1 MYIPDTSRKYTPEE
15 KQQLLQNLDIEVEH
29 RVRQLE
35 EWLADALKNFRLHQ
49 EGLISRIP
57 KLVRG
62 VTMGEFADTYN
73 GDIQAC
79 LRGLVG
85 GAPPNLEID
94 RETRK
99 RKWEEASEGER
110 AVKNAKTMH
119 ATPKRKPPP
128 ANTGTAQR
136 VRTFSAAV
144 PRTPGHIRPTLRL
157 PSVSPQKPSAFRT
170 SPSKLRAP
178 SPFRVPPSPGKSMPW
193 NAKPPSQAKRP
204 PTSATFAPTLPAK
217 TPAYPTLRAP
227 RRDESMLSLNGSPLA
242 NPYKLGLEW
251 FATEEEEEEG
261 IHDMDVKTKG
271 KGKEA
276 QAQLDTQGDGK
287 TLRRINSI
295 VIRRDPS
302 VPLVPSSSTQTTFS
316 QTHSRANSQIQNHNR
331 MHSRTAARVPEPPA
345 LKPATPSL
353 VPSSSLSSLPSSS
366 SARAVVAISTSD
378 GHVLEFDPL
387 QTSPRALDALVGITD
402 SAKKHAREEMGR
414 LVQAAVNKWSIA

>member
-49 EGLISRIP
+49 EGLIARIP

-110 AVKNAKTMH
+110 AVKNARMAHT
-119 ATPKRKPPP
+119 TPKKKPPP
-128 ANTGTAQR
+128 ANTNTAQR
-136 VRTFSAAV
+136 GRIFSAAV
-144 PRTPGHIRPTLRL
+144 PRTPGHLRPTTRL
-157 PSVSPQKPSAFRT
+157 PSVSPQKPSTFRT
-170 SPSKLRAP
+170 SPSKLR
-178 SPFRVPPSPGKSMPW
+178 
-193 NAKPPSQAKRP
+193 
-204 PTSATFAPTLPAK
+204 PT
-217 TPAYPTLRAP
+217 YPTLRAP

-251 FATEEEEEEG
+251 FATEEEEEG
-261 IHDMDVKTKG
+261 IDDMDVKTKG
-271 KGKEA
+271 KGKE
-276 QAQLDTQGDGK
+276 TQVHTQEEGK
-287 TLRRINSI
+287 TLKRVNSI

-302 VPLVPSSSTQTTFS
+302 VSLVSSSSAQTAFS
-316 QTHSRANSQIQNHNR
+316 NTHLRANSQTQN
-331 MHSRTAARVPEPPA
+331 HSRTHSHTNSRAAARAPEPPA
-345 LKPATPSL
+345 PQTATPL
-353 VPSSSLSSLPSSS
+353 MPSSSLSSLPSSS

-387 QTSPRALDALVGITD
+387 QTSPRALNALVGITD
-402 SAKKHAREEMGR
+402 SAKKQAREEMGR

>member
-35 EWLADALKNFRLHQ
+35 EWLADALTNFRLHQ

-62 VTMGEFADTYN
+62 VTMSEFADTYN

-110 AVKNAKTMH
+110 AVKNARMMH
-119 ATPKRKPPP
+119 ATPKKKLPP

-144 PRTPGHIRPTLRL
+144 PRTPGQLRTTFRF
-157 PSVSPQKPSAFRT
+157 PSVSPQKPSSLRT
-170 SPSKLRAP
+170 PSKLPLPSPSKA
-178 SPFRVPPSPGKSMPW
+178 PPSPGKPMPSH
-193 NAKPPSQAKRP
+193 AKQPSQAKRP
-204 PTSATFAPTLPAK
+204 PTRATFAPTLPVK

-251 FATEEEEEEG
+251 FATEEEDG
-261 IHDMDVKTKG
+261 IDAMDVKTKG
-271 KGKEA
+271 KGKETRV
-276 QAQLDTQGDGK
+276 DTQGEGK
-287 TLRRINSI
+287 TLRRVNSI

-302 VPLVPSSSTQTTFS
+302 VSLVPSSSSQTTS
-316 QTHSRANSQIQNHNR
+316 QTHSRANSQTQNHYRTHSRTN
-331 MHSRTAARVPEPPA
+331 SRTAALVQEPTP
-345 LKPATPSL
+345 KIATPSL
-353 VPSSSLSSLPSSS
+353 LPSSSLSSLPSSS

-387 QTSPRALDALVGITD
+387 QTSPSALDALVGITN
-402 SAKKHAREEMGR
+402 SAKKQAREEMGR
-414 LVQAAVNKWSIA
+414 LVQAAVSKWSIA